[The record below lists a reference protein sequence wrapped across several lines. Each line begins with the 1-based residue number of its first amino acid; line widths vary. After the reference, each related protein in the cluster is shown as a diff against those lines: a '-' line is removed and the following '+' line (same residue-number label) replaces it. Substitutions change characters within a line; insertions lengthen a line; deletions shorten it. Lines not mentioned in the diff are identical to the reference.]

1 METNST
7 SDDDFDDGNNCVN
20 LNVANDFDYMPFATC
35 REHMS
40 IAEEIAGSGD
50 DLPFGP
56 HVQEVQ
62 FDVDELTPNQSVT
75 SLLS

>member
-1 METNST
+1 METNTT
-7 SDDDFDDGNNCVN
+7 SDDDLDDDNNYVD
-20 LNVANDFDYMPFATC
+20 LNVANDFDNMPFATC
-35 REHMS
+35 IEHMS

-50 DLPFGP
+50 DLSFGP